1 MVALIDGLSKGG
13 NEPLKYKVMVHI
25 LAALATGSPVSP
37 VAGLTGGAAASL
49 ASSWPDWRRRSQCR
63 QSAPVAKDHGSHSV
77 TH

>member
-37 VAGLTGGAAASL
+37 VAGLTGGGEASV
-49 ASSWPDWRRRSQCR
+49 ASRHPLPRTMG
-63 QSAPVAKDHGSHSV
+63 H
-77 TH
+77 TL